1 MVEKRCTGFKRTF
14 TSMIR
19 YTLHYLMNMYYAH
32 VTVKVFLNLECLGFF
47 PHFFKSHIL
56 LSDNIYKYCNIH
68 GFAVHIH
75 VVVNTL
81 MKNIWISLKH
91 HTSRVQRL
99 SVTKTW
105 ITIIIKFS
113 KQTAFDLC
121 IQNIKSY
128 THSH

>member
-56 LSDNIYKYCNIH
+56 LSDIMYKYCNIY
-68 GFAVHIH
+68 GFAV
-75 VVVNTL
+75 
-81 MKNIWISLKH
+81 
-91 HTSRVQRL
+91 R
-99 SVTKTW
+99 
-105 ITIIIKFS
+105 
-113 KQTAFDLC
+113 
-121 IQNIKSY
+121 SY
-128 THSH
+128 TCSSKYVDEKYMDFA